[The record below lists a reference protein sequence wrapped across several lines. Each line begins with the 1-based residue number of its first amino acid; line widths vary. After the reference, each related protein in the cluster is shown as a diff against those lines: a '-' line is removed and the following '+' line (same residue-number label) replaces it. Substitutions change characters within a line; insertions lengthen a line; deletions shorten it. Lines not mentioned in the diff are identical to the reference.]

1 MELHHLSFLPSEI
14 DESEVDFRP
23 FSDHPPAAFS
33 PTPSN
38 YESFFEA
45 MEMELG
51 KSSGTLP
58 SFTCSNVDEEK
69 KGNEEENDEGRGGKG
84 NLENAGCKHLQR
96 ERNRRMRLN
105 QQLLALRSLVPCI
118 SKSIHQEIDQ
128 ITREI
133 STQEASD
140 GLTTSF
146 ESNLS
151 SPREIPRDSSS
162 IHHQILQIDAE
173 KLDDQI
179 FILKLIFRRAH
190 GAPGRVQR
198 LLESLG
204 FHISHTW
211 THGIDQHQMIT
222 TSFIHVKKNMDVTP
236 ETLRTQVNRAASKFG
251 LEVEMPY

>member
-118 SKSIHQEIDQ
+118 SKMDKQSILMDALTYLQSIHQEIDQ

-162 IHHQILQIDAE
+162 IHHQILQKGSWGARSGATLARVIGFPHFPYMDSRNRSTS
-173 KLDDQI
+173 DDHHI
-179 FILKLIFRRAH
+179 FHPCEEEH
-190 GAPGRVQR
+190 GCD
-198 LLESLG
+198 S
-204 FHISHTW
+204 
-211 THGIDQHQMIT
+211 
-222 TSFIHVKKNMDVTP
+222 
-236 ETLRTQVNRAASKFG
+236 
-251 LEVEMPY
+251 